1 MIIRII
7 SLMLAS
13 SLLAACCPTG
23 TTVVLIP
30 DAGGKVGRVT
40 VKTKAGSTELTRAN
54 ESSNALKAER
64 APTGAIPLSEKKIND
79 MFADTLAKEPMPPEH
94 YRFYFETG
102 KADLLP
108 EANAELA
115 KTKSAIEA
123 RKSCDLSVIGHA
135 DRVGDNEMNR
145 GISLQRAGMVAK
157 ALIDLGITNE
167 CMDKRYYGENDP
179 AVPTADEVPEPRN
192 RRVEVEIR

>member
-7 SLMLAS
+7 SLILVG
-13 SLLAACCPTG
+13 SLLVACCPTG

-30 DAGGKVGRVT
+30 DHSGKVGRVA
-40 VKTKAGSTELTRAN
+40 VKTNAGSTVLTRAN
-54 ESSNALKAER
+54 ESSKALQAER
-64 APTGAIPLSEKKIND
+64 APSGAVSLSEKKIND
-79 MFADTLAKEPMPPEH
+79 MFAETLAKEPAPPEH

-108 EANAELA
+108 EASAELA
-115 KTKSAIEA
+115 KAKSAIEA

-135 DRVGDNEMNR
+135 DRVGDNETNR
-145 GISLQRAGMVAK
+145 GISMQRAGEVAK

-179 AVPTADEVPEPRN
+179 AVRTADEVPEPMN
-192 RRVEVEIR
+192 RRVEIEIR